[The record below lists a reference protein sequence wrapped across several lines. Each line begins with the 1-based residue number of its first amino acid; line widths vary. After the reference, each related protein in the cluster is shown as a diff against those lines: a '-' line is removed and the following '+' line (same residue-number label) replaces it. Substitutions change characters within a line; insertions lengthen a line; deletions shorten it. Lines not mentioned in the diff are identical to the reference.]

1 MSNSDYKM
9 GTIPEQ
15 TAYRVKKR
23 VSKQKDKEKSAEVG
37 LTAAT
42 LTGLAAK
49 AGMQVVRDSRKP
61 VKKVIAKKLK
71 KAKEFKKQAESDFYD
86 NPDVELPEETKKR
99 VKGAKKAR
107 KAIMGYKLERI
118 QKKKD
123 INANNIKYTP
133 DNPALTKK
141 NNMWDMKDQVREM
154 PAGVDII
161 GQESGGMFVK
171 EAKPDS
177 KYAKDIS
184 PLERK
189 KLHMNRGGIRQEPIS
204 ETRKRI
210 MNRIIMQ
217 EQLGDKGTDTYFYR
231 KKKGSP
237 ITMAQEII
245 TPSTQYEVPSK
256 RIKYLEDSVDVK
268 YRDRNALIK
277 AAIKKGI
284 IPKDIH
290 FDNFGYDDKGKP
302 KIMDLGHSA
311 SSDYEKLVS
320 QSKFRK
326 ALNST
331 KNVMSPKNKRLYIK
345 MAKQLAKRL
354 PAIGYILG
362 IGSAALSSN
371 PVQAMGEMLTPFD
384 SVGKGSD
391 LASQYRKELAKDPS
405 SNAKMKLEQAKRLKE
420 SRQQRKSR

>member
-1 MSNSDYKM
+1 
-9 GTIPEQ
+9 
-15 TAYRVKKR
+15 
-23 VSKQKDKEKSAEVG
+23 
-37 LTAAT
+37 
-42 LTGLAAK
+42 
-49 AGMQVVRDSRKP
+49 
-61 VKKVIAKKLK
+61 
-71 KAKEFKKQAESDFYD
+71 
-86 NPDVELPEETKKR
+86 
-99 VKGAKKAR
+99 
-107 KAIMGYKLERI
+107 
-118 QKKKD
+118 
-123 INANNIKYTP
+123 
-133 DNPALTKK
+133 
-141 NNMWDMKDQVREM
+141 
-154 PAGVDII
+154 
-161 GQESGGMFVK
+161 
-171 EAKPDS
+171 
-177 KYAKDIS
+177 
-184 PLERK
+184 
-189 KLHMNRGGIRQEPIS
+189 
-204 ETRKRI
+204 
-210 MNRIIMQ
+210 
-217 EQLGDKGTDTYFYR
+217 
-231 KKKGSP
+231 
-237 ITMAQEII
+237 MAQEII